1 LPKLSSLEALRAF
14 VETGSV
20 SKAAERLGRTQP
32 QAGRMLKALEEELG
46 LTLFMREGRRLTLTL
61 EGHRIHQ
68 QAEHLLAGHDKL
80 ASLAARL
87 RDGPKDNHLHI
98 LIAPQM
104 ASTLL
109 RQPLAAMVK
118 AVPGFSAT
126 IQARLRLDVET
137 LLEQEDFDV
146 GLTVPL
152 LNHPGLRIETV
163 CDVEAVIAM
172 PVGHR
177 LARRAVVRPS
187 DLAGLDLI
195 STHPRSVLRMALE
208 QSCRHIGITPHIRF
222 ESANGTTACQLV
234 AMGLGVAL
242 ADPFVARSSGATG
255 LVLRRFEP
263 KVSLRYGLFQAAG
276 QQRADLAQR
285 FCTLLSRH
293 VKAQAAALARELES
307 VRPGRVSRS
316 SGRAPG

>member
-1 LPKLSSLEALRAF
+1 MAKVSSLEALRAF

-46 LTLFMREGRRLTLTL
+46 LTLFIREGRGLVLTL
-61 EGHRIHQ
+61 EGQRIHQ
-68 QAEHLLAGHDKL
+68 QAEQLLAGHDKL
-80 ASLAARL
+80 LSLAARL
-87 RDGPKDNHLHI
+87 RDDPKDNHLRI

-104 ASTLL
+104 APMLL

-126 IQARLRLDVET
+126 IEARLRLDVET

-146 GLTVPL
+146 GLTVPQIS
-152 LNHPGLRIETV
+152 HPGLRVEPV

-172 PVGHR
+172 PAGHR
-177 LARRAVVRPS
+177 LARRKVVRPQ
-187 DLAGLDLI
+187 DLAGLDLV

-208 QSCRHIGITPHIRF
+208 QSCRQIGVIPNIRF
-222 ESANGTTACQLV
+222 ESANGTTASQLV

-242 ADPFVARSSGATG
+242 ADPFVARSSGAAD

-263 KVSLRYGLFQAAG
+263 KVSLRYGLFRTAG

-285 FCTLLSRH
+285 FCSLLSRH
-293 VKAQAAALARELES
+293 VKAQAAALARELEA
-307 VRPGRVSRS
+307 GRGTGGS
-316 SGRAPG
+316 